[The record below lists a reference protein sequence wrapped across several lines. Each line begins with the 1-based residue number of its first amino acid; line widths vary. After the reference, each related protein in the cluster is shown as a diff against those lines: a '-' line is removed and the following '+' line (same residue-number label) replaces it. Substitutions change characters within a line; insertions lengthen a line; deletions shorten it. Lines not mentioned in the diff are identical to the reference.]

1 MRKPKSL
8 RLLPLAML
16 LVAAVAFPAVASATQ
31 STNINPANAPNGT
44 HFKSGTA
51 TCSVSGTTVS
61 CTGYTLAG
69 VGNINATANLSATYS
84 ATVVCRNPGGNLS
97 DSQHQ
102 GTFTNATSSGTL
114 QSKNGNLTVPSLTT
128 SAPTQQ
134 QFLAQQTCPN
144 PGWTP
149 ELQGSITLSN
159 FTYTL
164 TFAGFTGAY
173 ITITGNDP

>member
-1 MRKPKSL
+1 MKRICAIAALTLS
-8 RLLPLAML
+8 AL
-16 LVAAVAFPAVASATQ
+16 LVMASAASAGT
-31 STNINPANAPNGT
+31 TINSANAPNGT

-84 ATVVCRNPGGNLS
+84 ATVVCRNNGGNLS

-102 GTFTNATSSGTL
+102 GSFTKDTSSGTL
-114 QSKNGNLTVPSLTT
+114 QSKNGNLTVPPLST
-128 SAPTQQ
+128 SAPTEQ

-149 ELQGSITLSN
+149 ELQGPITLTT

-164 TFAGFTGAY
+164 TFQGFTGAY
-173 ITITGNDP
+173 ITITPDP